1 MENAHPFAHILHFL
15 IDEHGGETYV
25 AILYLFYAIV
35 AWLVLRRTVRVC
47 RQSPLLLAS
56 GRRLRAVF
64 QSARHLVRRRP
75 APAVTIAPHRR
86 TPVAGEDDEQSFS
99 M

>member
-1 MENAHPFAHILHFL
+1 MENGHPFVRLLHFL
-15 IDEHGGETYV
+15 VYEHGGETYV

-47 RQSPLLLAS
+47 RQSPLLRAS
-56 GRRLRAVF
+56 GRRLCAVF
-64 QSARHLVRRRP
+64 QSARHRVRRRP
-75 APAVTIAPHRR
+75 APAVTIAPQRR
-86 TPVAGEDDEQSFS
+86 TPVAGDDDEQSFS

>member
-1 MENAHPFAHILHFL
+1 MENGHPFVRLLHFL
-15 IDEHGGETYV
+15 VYEHGGETYV

-35 AWLVLRRTVRVC
+35 AWLVLRRMVRVC
-47 RQSPLLLAS
+47 RQSTLLRAL
-56 GRRLRAVF
+56 GRRLCTVF
-64 QSARHLVRRRP
+64 HFARHRVRRRS
-75 APAVTIAPHRR
+75 APAVAIAPQRR